1 MLITS
6 LVGLLVEASVNSVF
20 FRVKSM
26 AKPPKKV
33 PVPGSSDLRDSS
45 NTNTP
50 GRPDTTLDHLPW
62 RPGISPGH
70 EPDLPLLQPILEHT
84 PVPDAQPAA
93 IEITDL
99 PASTHISRIT
109 TDHPI
114 SHYYL
119 PPKMVERL
127 PAPDPQT
134 GFRSI
139 SSGRKFVDL
148 VDGGTV
154 LLESDAQGHLRAK
167 QLSELVPSGPR
178 LERVEGTLEWRQVPA
193 DSIRTGDS
201 ELIISRHPAQA
212 GGQEEAGPSKRPRI
226 PEAPASSEPW
236 KNWGIAAHHA
246 SPEDVTIEGVH
257 YKTVSRADAPDHP
270 IVYIKNPAHLIYDF
284 DLFQRTLGQHVEQ
297 QPRGAI
303 QVPPTHHWTVDPTL
317 PFERTLTNYVV
328 TYFPELSDLC
338 ALNVARK
345 QFSLANGSDIA
356 TGAGLTT
363 LRQAH
368 NDWKTS
374 SITPRPELVDPLL
387 MLSVLPTV
395 PGKGT
400 YRIVELPDS
409 ADEVSLQRL
418 EFDTQKFLREWKYF
432 TSTLAAGDYKR
443 FMKGLLTR
451 NGYTVFE
458 PGPAHTFPTLVF
470 TRTGH
475 DFVFYMTLHRI
486 HGRKVQISPTDQ
498 RRYAPERLPELIG
511 LPALRAVQNAE
522 AANKLIWLKGG
533 GQFRGD
539 HPDSV
544 FIVRTDDPRL

>member
-1 MLITS
+1 
-6 LVGLLVEASVNSVF
+6 
-20 FRVKSM
+20 M
-26 AKPPKKV
+26 AKPPKKTR
-33 PVPGSSDLRDSS
+33 VPGSSELPDSS
-45 NTNTP
+45 NTLTP
-50 GRPDTTLDHLPW
+50 GRPDATLDRLPG
-62 RPGISPGH
+62 RPGFSPGH
-70 EPDLPLLQPILEHT
+70 EPDLPQRQPFLEHT
-84 PVPDAQPAA
+84 PAHDAQLAA

-99 PASTHISRIT
+99 PASTHISRLT

-114 SHYYL
+114 SRYYL

-154 LLESDAQGHLRAK
+154 LLETDAQGHLRAK
-167 QLSELVPSGPR
+167 QLSELLPSGPR
-178 LERVEGTLEWRQVPA
+178 LERVEGTLEWRQVSVN
-193 DSIRTGDS
+193 SIRTGDS
-201 ELIISRHPAQA
+201 ELIISRHPVQ
-212 GGQEEAGPSKRPRI
+212 GDGQEEAGPSRRPRI

-236 KNWGIAAHHA
+236 KNWGIATHHA
-246 SPEDVTIEGVH
+246 SPEDVTIEGAQ
-257 YKTVSRADAPDHP
+257 YKTVPRVDTPDHP

-284 DLFQRTLGQHVEQ
+284 DLFQSTLRQHAEQ

-317 PFERTLTNYVV
+317 PFDRTLTQYVA
-328 TYFPELSDLC
+328 TYFPELSNLC
-338 ALNVARK
+338 VLNVARK

-356 TGAGLTT
+356 TGVGLTT

-409 ADEVSLQRL
+409 ADQVSLQRL
-418 EFDTQKFLREWKYF
+418 EFDTQKFSREWNYF

-443 FMKGLLTR
+443 FMKNLLTR

-458 PGPAHTFPTLVF
+458 LSPAQNFPAVVF
-470 TRTGH
+470 TRPGH

-486 HGRKVQISPTDQ
+486 RGRKVQTPPNDD

-511 LPALRAVQNAE
+511 LPAMRAVQNAE
-522 AANKLIWLKGG
+522 AANKLVWLKGG

-544 FIVRTDDPRL
+544 FIVRTDDPRRWQGASNVI